1 MILSR
6 YEWRENAGHAGRH
19 WVIVKKILPLT
30 ADRFRG
36 LVAALLTLSW
46 LGLFVHNSIELP
58 SLNLLSPENS
68 LPALVAVLLL
78 FGWWLLPTRR
88 LAAALLLL
96 WGLLHLVGGAI
107 VTVIPFSFLPFVPEQ
122 DFTHYF
128 AHFLYGL
135 AQLPLIWIMIQHLR
149 RSPKARV

>member
-1 MILSR
+1 M
-6 YEWRENAGHAGRH
+6 
-19 WVIVKKILPLT
+19 KKISSLT
-30 ADRFRG
+30 ADRSRE
-36 LVAALLTLSW
+36 LVAALLALSW
-46 LGLFVHNSIELP
+46 FGLFVHNAIELP

-68 LPALVAVLLL
+68 LPALVAMLL
-78 FGWWLLPTRR
+78 FVGWWLLPTKR
-88 LAAALLLL
+88 LAAALLLV

-135 AQLPLIWIMIQHLR
+135 AQLPLMWVTIQQLR
-149 RSPKARV
+149 RSPKARA